1 MINAKFVEVIGEICN
16 DEGIKIIEIAST
28 NSSQSYH
35 FERLT
40 IESYGDQPFVLEPLD
55 SKYINI
61 SSSTIN
67 TKESS
72 QENNENG
79 AFAQDDIPPHTVIAH
94 NNGNI
99 SNPKESKAIYTTNK
113 YLLNSIEMNKR
124 NKSKDEVDEIVRITK
139 ENLFKYATHLKY
151 SYSLDVEIKAGQ
163 SSAKYQ
169 STREDKPNHSFSRM
183 NSRLSFYES
192 ARFGIISA
200 IDT

>member
-94 NNGNI
+94 NNGKI
-99 SNPKESKAIYTTNK
+99 SNPKESKSINIRNK
-113 YLLNSIEMNKR
+113 NLLKSIEM
-124 NKSKDEVDEIVRITK
+124 D
-139 ENLFKYATHLKY
+139 
-151 SYSLDVEIKAGQ
+151 Q
-163 SSAKYQ
+163 
-169 STREDKPNHSFSRM
+169 
-183 NSRLSFYES
+183 
-192 ARFGIISA
+192 
-200 IDT
+200 